1 MELKKN
7 SWAVETTKP
16 KKTGKPK
23 STMAI
28 STVAFSKK
36 LSRTKFYRSKQ
47 LYLII
52 CFDVKLSNKD
62 RDDSYKLRILMINK

>member
-28 STVAFSKK
+28 SAVAI
-36 LSRTKFYRSKQ
+36 Q
-47 LYLII
+47 
-52 CFDVKLSNKD
+52 
-62 RDDSYKLRILMINK
+62 